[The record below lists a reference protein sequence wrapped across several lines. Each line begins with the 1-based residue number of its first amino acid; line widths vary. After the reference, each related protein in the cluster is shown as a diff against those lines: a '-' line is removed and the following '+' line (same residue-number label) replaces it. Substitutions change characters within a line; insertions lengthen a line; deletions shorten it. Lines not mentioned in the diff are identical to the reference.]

1 MLLLIILRNA
11 MWPAFGM
18 INLMFLFGSQT
29 TESRAAQYMLLPT
42 YGSKI
47 ARSLLFNQILLLTLN
62 GPVASLR
69 TNLMSVRYSKITR
82 FWKFFFQTFETFSCI
97 LQEKDAYETEF
108 RDLLVQPVR
117 DGWQEMLK
125 ELIKFEQLERE
136 MENQLDAQAL
146 DVEGN
151 VEGMTFR
158 GEQQCYPFL

>member
-1 MLLLIILRNA
+1 MLRNA

-29 TESRAAQYMLLPT
+29 TESRAAQYILLPT

-69 TNLMSVRYSKITR
+69 TNIMSVRNSHWIIQ
-82 FWKFFFQTFETFSCI
+82 FSEDIFQTFETYSCI

-108 RDLLVQPVR
+108 RDLLTQPIR
-117 DGWQEMLK
+117 DGWHEMLK
-125 ELIKFEQLERE
+125 DLIQFEQLERE

-158 GEQQCYPFL
+158 GDEQSFAIL